1 MLIRERYTLLMLRGF
16 KNGFRYAFAGLALAW
31 TKGVNFKIQALCAL
45 LALTAGWLLRFSPT
59 EFTLIILVS
68 SLVLAAEA
76 FNTALEELCDK
87 FQPTHDP
94 HIARIKD
101 LSAAAVLLASI
112 GAGVIGIILFIPHLW

>member
-1 MLIRERYTLLMLRGF
+1 MSHGF
-16 KNGFRYAFAGLALAW
+16 KNGFRYALTGLALVW
-31 TKGVNFKIQALCAL
+31 TKGINFKIQTLCAL
-45 LALTAGWLLRFSPT
+45 LALAAGWLLRLSPM
-59 EFTLIILVS
+59 EFALLILVI
-68 SLVLAAEA
+68 SLVLATET

-112 GAGVIGIILFIPHLW
+112 GAGIIGIIIFIPHLW